1 MTLLVLALELPK
13 AESSVSDLY
22 VIELLLKQFDLLYNY
37 FLSFIL
43 LAFFWINHHNQFHYF
58 QKTDDNHLWIN
69 IFLLMFVAL
78 VPFTTVIVGNYP
90 LHGAADIVFAI
101 NIIFISLLSYLNFWY
116 AKKRSYLIAGLPE
129 HMNRRLQNRVLMVVG
144 ICILAIILALV
155 FPPASSFSFLLI
167 PILLIIPNF
176 KT

>member
-13 AESSVSDLY
+13 AESTVSDFY
-22 VIELLLKQFDLLYNY
+22 VIELFLKQFDLLYNY

-58 QKTDDNHLWIN
+58 RETDDNHLWIN
-69 IFLLMFVAL
+69 ILLLMFVAL

-101 NIIFISLLSYLNFWY
+101 NIILISLLSYLNLWY
-116 AKKRSYLIAGLPE
+116 AKKSGYLITDLSNYME
-129 HMNRRLQNRVLMVVG
+129 RQLRNRFMMVVG
-144 ICILAIILALV
+144 VCILAIILALV

-176 KT
+176 RT